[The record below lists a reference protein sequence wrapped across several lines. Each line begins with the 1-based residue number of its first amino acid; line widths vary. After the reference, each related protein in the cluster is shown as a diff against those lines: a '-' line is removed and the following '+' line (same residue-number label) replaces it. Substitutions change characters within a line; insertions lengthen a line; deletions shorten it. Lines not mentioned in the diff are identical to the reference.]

1 MLKANMDYEY
11 DLPDM
16 KYGKSEFD
24 HSNKLAKAKG
34 LMKNNEVMGVG
45 ESKHSLIFNSPDV

>member
-1 MLKANMDYEY
+1 
-11 DLPDM
+11 M

-45 ESKHSLIFNSPDV
+45 ESKHSLIFNSPDVQKKE